1 MTAPCRT
8 NSERAYRRA
17 RLAYDLKDY
26 QGAVHWQRVAAW
38 YWIQEHYWDLRD
50 GPYNVVRP

>member
-26 QGAVHWQRVAAW
+26 QGAMHWQRVAAW